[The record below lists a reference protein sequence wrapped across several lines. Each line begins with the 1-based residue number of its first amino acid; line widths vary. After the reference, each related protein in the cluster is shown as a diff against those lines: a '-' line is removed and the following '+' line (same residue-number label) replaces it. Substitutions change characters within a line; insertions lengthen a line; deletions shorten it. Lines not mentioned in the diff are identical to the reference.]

1 MDDNIIK
8 PIRCKDCGIKP
19 KSTQN
24 RIKDPD
30 NFRCRSC
37 RMKKGI
43 KRNDKHDWTT
53 INKLNK
59 VGLARKNEKSY

>member
-1 MDDNIIK
+1 MDDNIRK

-19 KSTQN
+19 KSPHG

-43 KRNDKHDWTT
+43 KRNDKHDWSL

-59 VGLARKNEKSY
+59 VGLARKNEEPY